1 MKLIE
6 VQAHGFKSFADRVTL
21 KFDGGIVAIV
31 GPNGSGKSN
40 INDAIRWV
48 LGETSSKAL
57 RGDTMSDV
65 IFAGSESQEP
75 MERAEVILTFDNSD
89 RAVNIPHDVFTI
101 SRVLNRGKGSNEY
114 YINGE
119 LARMKDI
126 KEIAMQSGISKSSL
140 AIISQGTISDVA
152 EATPERR
159 REFFEEAAGTSM
171 YKTRK
176 KEALSKLQKTEESLN
191 VIAAKVQEL
200 DKQLTPLKRQ
210 ASKAE
215 EYIEKSNQLKDVE
228 ISLLV
233 HEIDQAQN
241 KNSKIQNE
249 NGAGEEVLKQLSD
262 EIKALEN
269 EATVV
274 SKERTNVDSEVEKLR
289 SEIEEIS
296 EQIVNLKLRDAG
308 TKQQQEWILQGKIN
322 VSKEEEISTLKAR
335 IEELHA
341 RIISFK
347 QLEKDYKEKSQTES
361 SQALKFSENIYEVK
375 NKRSVVYKQR
385 SDVQARISNLKDMK
399 DNGLNFARATKL
411 ILDHS
416 HLFKG
421 FKGTVA
427 QLLEVPS
434 QYATA
439 VEVVLA
445 NALQNIVVTD
455 DKTAVEAIE
464 FLKKNKG
471 GRTSFIPLASIS
483 ERSIREDH
491 IRVAKT
497 HPGFVGVLADFINTK
512 PEFDKLKR
520 FLMGHI
526 ILANNIDE
534 ATKISQLLEK
544 RYMIVTLEGD
554 IIRIGGVITGGQAPQ
569 TNNVFQLDENIKK
582 LEDLLPNIE
591 EEITRFETEVQELE
605 LQYNKHTSAAR
616 ELMIEAVKINENV
629 LKDTKEFDELT
640 VRYEALTKEK
650 IQLNENINFVESIE
664 ILASQKSAKEALLET
679 TKQHQ
684 NAVNARLNLII
695 DKKTKLDSK
704 YRFESEQFNRV
715 SIEKTRNEA
724 IIQQAAR
731 RLSEQYSLTFEV
743 AKEEYYNPEID
754 YSVSK
759 KIVLQLQQ
767 EIKELGNVNLQATEQ
782 VKEVQERYDIHKKTE
797 DELTEAVNK
806 INQAIDEMDK
816 MIIAKIKNTVNLV
829 NNEFK
834 YVFNKMFGGGMA
846 EIRFTEPD
854 NLLDSGLDIIAQPP
868 GKSIKN
874 LKLFSGGEKALIAIS
889 LLFSILKAKPLPLCI
904 LDEVEAALDEAN
916 VIRFAEFLHKLKA
929 DTQFIVITHRQG
941 TMERV
946 DRLYG
951 ATMQNRG
958 ITTFLSVALEKAKE
972 LVDEERK

>member
-335 IEELHA
+335 IEELNA

-534 ATKISQLLEK
+534 ATKISQVLEK

-640 VRYEALTKEK
+640 VRYEALAKEK

-767 EIKELGNVNLQATEQ
+767 EIKELGNVNLQAIEQ

>member
-335 IEELHA
+335 IEELNA

-640 VRYEALTKEK
+640 VRYEALAKEK

-767 EIKELGNVNLQATEQ
+767 EIKELGNVNLQAIEQ